1 MGTLIIMKCALAAFA
16 MMAVVA
22 ANPTEVNVPALED
35 IGDFDLMVESTQ
47 TTEEPLNCQ
56 TICRPITPSG
66 NSTDDAAFLEYENSN
81 GPAGVSAT
89 LVQKAICEGKGGV
102 WTDTNGCAEFMRAT
116 TGKVTHSGLNIWYQC
131 QSEMGSGY
139 VPCSPFQALALGHLY
154 KIPHQKKFWLW
165 PGGSF
170 EDAVHDHSTHDEMC
184 KDNKKVGFMSDPEAK
199 NVDSWSCMEKKEQV
213 PVLCCRRG

>member
-1 MGTLIIMKCALAAFA
+1 MGIIMKCALAAFA

-81 GPAGVSAT
+81 GP
-89 LVQKAICEGKGGV
+89 
-102 WTDTNGCAEFMRAT
+102 AEFMRAT